1 MVTNM
6 AYVVNP
12 GYNHLQEMK
21 NHAKQSALVF
31 LHLRALQYICAFPV
45 SVSLAFSFF
54 LFCSQHMY
62 EISFLCHTAV
72 APSHTLSVSEEM

>member
-1 MVTNM
+1 MVD
-6 AYVVNP
+6 P
-12 GYNHLQEMK
+12 GYNQLHELK
-21 NHAKQSALVF
+21 NHAKQ
-31 LHLRALQYICAFPV
+31 RIT
-45 SVSLAFSFF
+45 VSLTSQNTAVYMRFSCLRLSGFLFFF